1 MPTVRDIT
9 SLRAA
14 MAKDTK
20 TDQLKRRERV
30 VSLVD
35 LRQVPRG
42 TPGRVTMV
50 SGLSWIRY
58 FVDFDGGVSVASLDR
73 SQLATPSEWR
83 EWKDRPAGAEV
94 AEAAEPAAETA
105 AADAGESVGGIPAH
119 LLERSRQARERLAA
133 KAG

>member
-1 MPTVRDIT
+1 
-9 SLRAA
+9 
-14 MAKDTK
+14 MAKDSK
-20 TDQLKRRERV
+20 PDQLKRRDRV

-35 LRQVPRG
+35 LRGVPRG

-58 FVDFDGGVSVASLDR
+58 FVDFDNGVSVASLDR
-73 SQLATPSEWR
+73 SQLATPAEWR
-83 EWKDRPAGAEV
+83 EWKDRPAGAAV
-94 AEAAEPAAETA
+94 ASVEKPAGAAA

>member
-1 MPTVRDIT
+1 
-9 SLRAA
+9 
-14 MAKDTK
+14 MAKDTT
-20 TDQLKRRERV
+20 TDQLKRRDRV

-35 LRQVPRG
+35 LRGIPRG

-58 FVDFDGGVSVASLDR
+58 FVDFDGGASMASLDR
-73 SQLATPSEWR
+73 SQLATPAEWR
-83 EWKDRPAGAEV
+83 AWKDRPAGATAAV
-94 AEAAEPAAETA
+94 AEEEAPAPEAAPAE
-105 AADAGESVGGIPAH
+105 AGESIGGIPPH